1 MDRLPFSEPV
11 RVRSGTD
18 SSLREV
24 KTVHG
29 ASEFLTDW
37 PQAKR
42 SSPLYQE
49 AAELCHAVAL
59 GKGTAEEARVAFI
72 TFAAEVGILIER

>member
-1 MDRLPFSEPV
+1 MDRLLFSKPV
-11 RVRSGTD
+11 AVRSGTD
-18 SSLREV
+18 ASVREV
-24 KTVHG
+24 KSVQG

-59 GKGTAEEARVAFI
+59 GKGTAEEARVAFM
-72 TFAAEVGILIER
+72 TFAEEVGILIER